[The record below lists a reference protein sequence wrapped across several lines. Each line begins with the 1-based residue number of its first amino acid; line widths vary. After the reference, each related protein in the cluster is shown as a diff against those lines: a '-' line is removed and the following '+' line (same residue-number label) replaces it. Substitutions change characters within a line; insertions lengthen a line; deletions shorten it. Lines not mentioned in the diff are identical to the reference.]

1 MNITIFYFS
10 EFHDFFFFFKQVFK
24 QVYIDQ
30 YSRIQHL
37 LFLMNYSIFFKLK
50 INCDLMQDV
59 SMFILNLEFSV
70 RLFLVI
76 IDRCWPY
83 V

>member
-1 MNITIFYFS
+1 
-10 EFHDFFFFFKQVFK
+10 
-24 QVYIDQ
+24 
-30 YSRIQHL
+30 
-37 LFLMNYSIFFKLK
+37 MNYSIFFKLK